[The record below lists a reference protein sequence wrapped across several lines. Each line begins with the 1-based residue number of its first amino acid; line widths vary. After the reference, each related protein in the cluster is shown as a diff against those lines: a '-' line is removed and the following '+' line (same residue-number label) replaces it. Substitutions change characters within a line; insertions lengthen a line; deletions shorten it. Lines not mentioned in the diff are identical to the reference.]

1 MAPLTGPGPGE
12 DCSFPTG
19 CVAPPGQISVCQTA
33 DDSCARHDE
42 IARYALYVE
51 PNNSAEIVVNGSEV
65 LWRRT
70 VGSSST
76 SPRAHAPASPR
87 TRPTSTGRPGGCCCD
102 GKSREAAAESKM
114 KAITIRQPW
123 AWAVVHAGKDI
134 ENRTWSPS
142 HRGELAIH
150 AAARMH
156 THTSLPEGVRSPDT
170 DALTLGAVIGVV
182 DLVDVVEQSRS
193 RWFIG
198 PLGLVLAK
206 PRPLERPV
214 PCRGALNLW
223 NLPDDVE
230 REVRAQLRR
239 A

>member
-1 MAPLTGPGPGE
+1 
-12 DCSFPTG
+12 
-19 CVAPPGQISVCQTA
+19 
-33 DDSCARHDE
+33 
-42 IARYALYVE
+42 
-51 PNNSAEIVVNGSEV
+51 
-65 LWRRT
+65 
-70 VGSSST
+70 
-76 SPRAHAPASPR
+76 
-87 TRPTSTGRPGGCCCD
+87 
-102 GKSREAAAESKM
+102 M

-142 HRGELAIH
+142 HRGKLAIH

-156 THTSLPEGVRSPDT
+156 EHTRLPQGVRAPDA
-170 DALTLGAVIGVV
+170 DALALGAVIGVV

-223 NLPDDVE
+223 KLPDDVE
-230 REVRAQLRR
+230 REVRAQLRH